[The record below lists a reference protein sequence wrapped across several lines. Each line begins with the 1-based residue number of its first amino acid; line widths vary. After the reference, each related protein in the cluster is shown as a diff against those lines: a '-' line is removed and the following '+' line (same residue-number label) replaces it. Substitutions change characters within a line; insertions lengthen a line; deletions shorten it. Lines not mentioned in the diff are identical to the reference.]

1 MASGLGC
8 GVSGDPGSVALTR
21 LSVDQVAA
29 LLQRAGA
36 RHMAP
41 ERVRADIAAGAPANP
56 DGSINLIAY
65 GAWMLQELA
74 RREGRHDP

>member
-8 GVSGDPGSVALTR
+8 GMSDPGSVALTR
-21 LSVDQVAA
+21 LSIDQVVA

-36 RHMAP
+36 RHLTA
-41 ERVRADIAAGAPANP
+41 ERLRAELAAGAPANP
-56 DGSINLIAY
+56 DGTVNLIAY